1 MINNGLGLQK
11 DKPLHA
17 IKVSTSQTEAQSLL
31 EEIRVAKQD
40 WDNALR
46 HFEYA
51 LGKDQ
56 IDYAIFAIEAAEKR
70 YEMLLRK
77 AKAMNIA
84 WPRWNRE
91 GLG

>member
-1 MINNGLGLQK
+1 MWRKWFKRREKSVKVQETAVK
-11 DKPLHA
+11 DE
-17 IKVSTSQTEAQSLL
+17 ISQLYH
-31 EEIRVAKQD
+31 EIIAAKRD

-51 LGKDQ
+51 DGKDH

-77 AKAMNIA
+77 AKAMNIE
-84 WPRWNRE
+84 WTKWIK
-91 GLG
+91 GLAV

>member
-1 MINNGLGLQK
+1 MESGLGLNK
-11 DKPLHA
+11 ARPGVA
-17 IKVSTSQTEAQSLL
+17 SQPEDISREMLALK
-31 EEIRVAKQD
+31 EEIGVAKQD

-77 AKAMNIA
+77 AKALNA
-84 WPRWNRE
+84 QWPKWHGGE
-91 GLG
+91 AK

>member
-1 MINNGLGLQK
+1 MESGLGLNK
-11 DKPLHA
+11 AKPILGSGKPA
-17 IKVSTSQTEAQSLL
+17 DANLEMLALK
-31 EEIRVAKQD
+31 EEIGMAKQD

-77 AKAMNIA
+77 AKALNA
-84 WPRWNRE
+84 HWPQWHGGE
-91 GLG
+91 AK

>member
-1 MINNGLGLQK
+1 MESGIGLNK
-11 DKPLHA
+11 AKPTLSSQPMD
-17 IKVSTSQTEAQSLL
+17 VSQEMQALK
-31 EEIRVAKQD
+31 EEINSAKQD

-56 IDYAIFAIEAAEKR
+56 IDYAIFSIEAAEKR

-77 AKAMNIA
+77 AKALNVQ
-84 WPRWNRE
+84 WPKWQGGE
-91 GLG
+91 VK